1 MHKIE
6 SHVEEPLK
14 KPSSE
19 MLPLDVRQTPI
30 EKLQAA
36 EDTKWQVVSTLLQ
49 MLNLEEMVYDTRWDI
64 IHMQKL
70 LDSKVFPPKVEE
82 TNRYGKIKKHT
93 STEGGELSD
102 DRAHMQVQMHQER
115 LMQVHQMQT
124 HQMQTHQ
131 VQVHP
136 EHSV

>member
-1 MHKIE
+1 VHKIE
-6 SHVEEPLK
+6 FHVEEPLK
-14 KPSSE
+14 KPPRE
-19 MLPLDVRQTPI
+19 ILPLDVRPTPI
-30 EKLQAA
+30 EKFQAA
-36 EDTKWQVVSTLLQ
+36 EDTKWQVVSTLLR
-49 MLNLEEMVYDTRWDI
+49 MLNLEEVVYDTRWDI

-82 TNRYGKIKKHT
+82 TNRYDKIDKHT

-102 DRAHMQVQMHQER
+102 DRADMQVQMHQEHLV
-115 LMQVHQMQT
+115 LM
-124 HQMQTHQ
+124 HQ

>member
-6 SHVEEPLK
+6 FHVGEPLK
-14 KPSSE
+14 KLPRE
-19 MLPLDVRQTPI
+19 MLPLDVQPTPI

-49 MLNLEEMVYDTRWDI
+49 MLNLEEVVYDTRWDV
-64 IHMQKL
+64 IHMHKL

-82 TNRYGKIKKHT
+82 TNRYGKIDKHT

-102 DRAHMQVQMHQER
+102 DRADTQVQMHQV
-115 LMQVHQMQT
+115 QI
-124 HQMQTHQ
+124 HQ
-131 VQVHP
+131 V
-136 EHSV
+136 